1 MKRFIVKLRKF
12 VRSHEN
18 GVADFL
24 TWCTIVAGIAFGM
37 LLIGTTFN
45 ACTNRPATT
54 ADYVKQYVD
63 SVDITYIDFNT
74 ILPHDT
80 HKFKTSQEEYDFLV
94 EANKFKKECL
104 DLAMEGHDIIES
116 ILTDGLDSEMSYTL
130 EDFETALET
139 NGYYDVI
146 HKLDSLIDTIMKI
159 NKILQRL
166 NAGKT
171 ALVTADTMQY
181 LKFKGIAFERIC
193 SNFSHNS
200 SLMGNKRLVNSAGRR
215 IKSKSIKTEIRLV

>member
-1 MKRFIVKLRKF
+1 MKRFLVKLRKF

-37 LLIGTTFN
+37 LLIVTTFN

-54 ADYVKQYVD
+54 ADYAKHYVD
-63 SVDITYIDFNT
+63 SIDSIDITYIDFNT

-104 DLAMEGHDIIES
+104 DLAMEAHDIIES
-116 ILTDGLDSEMSYTL
+116 IMYDGLDSDIKYSPKEL
-130 EDFETALET
+130 DEALKI
-139 NGYYDVI
+139 NGYYDCI
-146 HKLDSLIDTIMKI
+146 NKLDSLLDTQ
-159 NKILQRL
+159 L
-166 NAGKT
+166 
-171 ALVTADTMQY
+171 
-181 LKFKGIAFERIC
+181 
-193 SNFSHNS
+193 
-200 SLMGNKRLVNSAGRR
+200 
-215 IKSKSIKTEIRLV
+215 